1 MRPGYASPTGSALN
15 VPNVITAARLVVVL
29 VVLGLIRYADG
40 LWLTAAGLFVLA
52 SVADIVDGRLARR
65 LGQVT
70 TLGKILDPLVDK
82 VAICGTL
89 ILLSDKQVL
98 YAGSAH
104 HEAVALDSGVTA
116 WMVFAIVLRELYVS
130 GLRTLMAE
138 RRQGFASSVAGKAK
152 MVLQCCAVS
161 AALLSLSPWV
171 GQRFPAFLIFRDTLL
186 WVAVVVTVY
195 SGASYTLG
203 ARRAL
208 SAPTPAE

>member
-1 MRPGYASPTGSALN
+1 MRPGYASPTGPALN
-15 VPNVITAARLVVVL
+15 VPNVITGARLVVVL
-29 VVLGLIRYADG
+29 VVLGLIRYAEG
-40 LWLTAAGLFVLA
+40 LWLLSAGLFVLA

-82 VAICGTL
+82 VAICGAL

-98 YAGSAH
+98 HAGAH
-104 HEAVALDSGVTA
+104 HEAFTLESGVSA

-138 RRQGFASSVAGKAK
+138 RRQGFSPSVAGKTK

-171 GQRFPAFLIFRDTLL
+171 GQRLPAFLIFRDALL
-186 WVAVVVTVY
+186 WTAVAVTVY
-195 SGASYTLG
+195 SGVSYTLD

-208 SAPTPAE
+208 AARFPAE